1 MDFNYQEL
9 IESFLADVQSVAVSL
24 AMTTTIRAENNL
36 KLLCEKH
43 GYKCVV
49 TEIGGNQEEISKKLI
64 TSIIGAALNKKLIEK
79 EESDIHAVIHA
90 AEEAGRGFFISSVM
104 KANVA
109 VKVAIVRKDKWISV
123 AFSGYS
129 AFYYS
134 TNHRRVCVGTM
145 HIEK

>member
-49 TEIGGNQEEISKKLI
+49 TEIGGNQEEISKKLVA
-64 TSIIGAALNKKLIEK
+64 SIIGAALNKKLIEK
-79 EESDIHAVIHA
+79 EESNIHAVIHA
-90 AEEAGRGFFISSVM
+90 AEEASRGFFISSVM

-145 HIEK
+145 HI

>member
-1 MDFNYQEL
+1 MEFNYKEL
-9 IESFLADVQSVAVSL
+9 VENLLLDVQSVAVSL
-24 AMTTTIRAENNL
+24 AMTTTIHTENNL
-36 KLLCEKH
+36 KLLCEQH

-49 TEIGGNQEEISKKLI
+49 TEIGGNQEDISRKLI
-64 TSIIGAALNKKLIEK
+64 NSIIGAALNRKLIEK
-79 EESDIHAVIHA
+79 EESSIHAVIHA
-90 AEEAGRGFFISSVM
+90 AEEAAKGFFISSVM

-109 VKVAIVRKDKWISV
+109 VKVAIVKKDKWISV

-145 HIEK
+145 HIQK

>member
-1 MDFNYQEL
+1 MDFNYREL
-9 IESFLADVQSVAVSL
+9 IESFLEDVQSVAVSL
-24 AMTTTIRAENNL
+24 AMTTTIRTENNL

-49 TEIGGNQEEISKKLI
+49 TEIGGNQEEISKKLVA
-64 TSIIGAALNKKLIEK
+64 SIIGAALNKKLIEK
-79 EESDIHAVIHA
+79 EKSNIHAVIHA
-90 AEEAGRGFFISSVM
+90 AEEAGKGFFISSVM

-109 VKVAIVRKDKWISV
+109 VKVAIVRKDEWISV

-145 HIEK
+145 HI

>member
-49 TEIGGNQEEISKKLI
+49 TEIGGNQEEISKKLV

-79 EESDIHAVIHA
+79 EESNIHAVIHA
-90 AEEAGRGFFISSVM
+90 AEEAGRGFFISPVM

-145 HIEK
+145 HI